1 MELVFSLDNFLS
13 FFPEFDS
20 EGYAKSN
27 VQAHGKRATMHI
39 GRFVEG
45 MPLPPDKR
53 EYALFLMTAH
63 LLELDSQNGRSSGDG
78 NSSIAGAPYKAT
90 IGSVQIESTKPNSFT
105 SDDWNYWLNQ
115 TKHGRELLAFLDLA
129 APLGVYLNGPKD
141 SVRDLV

>member
-63 LLELDSQNGRSSGDG
+63 LLELDSQNGEYPATAIRQSLELH
-78 NSSIAGAPYKAT
+78 IKLRLAPCRLKAQSQTRLLRT
-90 IGSVQIESTKPNSFT
+90 IGTTGLIRQSTDANFWRSLTLPP
-105 SDDWNYWLNQ
+105 
-115 TKHGRELLAFLDLA
+115 HLA
-129 APLGVYLNGPKD
+129 YI
-141 SVRDLV
+141 